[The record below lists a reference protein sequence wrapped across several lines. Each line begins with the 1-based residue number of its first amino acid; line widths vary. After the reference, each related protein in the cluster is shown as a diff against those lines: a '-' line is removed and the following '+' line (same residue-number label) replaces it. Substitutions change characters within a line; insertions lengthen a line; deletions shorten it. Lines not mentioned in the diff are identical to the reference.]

1 MDCQLESL
9 IADSEFLLLNNM
21 VFNANQIKNNIV
33 KDFQPRKNDLNFCR
47 KNIFLKTYF
56 REINNQGIFN
66 RIEWKF
72 GLKKDVECELMR
84 FDQIKQV
91 DKLQLRVILNFSST
105 LQIINNHTFDDLSD
119 KENHHHE
126 SFDLKVLLNYS
137 FQELETEE
145 TPTTIPTKINY
156 IDTIP
161 FPNININQQNNEQ
174 NTAYSYPLSSQKI
187 CI

>member
-1 MDCQLESL
+1 MHCQVESL
-9 IADSEFLLLNNM
+9 IEDSEFILLNNM

-33 KDFQPRKNDLNFCR
+33 TDFKPRENDLNFCR
-47 KNIFLKTYF
+47 KNTFLKKYF

-72 GLKKDVECELMR
+72 WLKKDVECELMT
-84 FDQIKQV
+84 FDKVKQV

-119 KENHHHE
+119 KENQNHE
-126 SFDLKVLLNYS
+126 YFGLKVLLNYS
-137 FQELETEE
+137 LQELETEE
-145 TPTTIPTKINY
+145 KSTKIPTKINY
-156 IDTIP
+156 IDTIA
-161 FPNININQQNNEQ
+161 FPNINEQNNEQ